1 MDSANLVAVGLD
13 VGTGGVRALALDLSG
28 RVVAAGRAEFPPESK
43 HTDGVLAEQDPRAW
57 TTAAEAA
64 LSRMTAA
71 LPAGCQIVGIA
82 VDATSGTFLLADAE
96 NRPLTAGIMYNDLRA
111 VAQAERAA
119 AALRRRLGPFGIEIA
134 PAFALP
140 KILHLAATQPG
151 VFARCRRVLHQTDD
165 VVGMLSG
172 RYDVT
177 DVSTALKT
185 GVDPATLAWPVE
197 IERDLGLARAWL
209 PDVVLPGTRIGE
221 VSRAAAEATGLP
233 AGTPVVAG
241 CTDGTAGFLAS
252 GASVPGDLNV
262 TLGSTMVFKA
272 VSTTPLVDP
281 TGAVY
286 NHRHPAGGYLPGAA
300 SNTGGAW
307 VSDLVGKGDLD
318 PLGAEAARLLPT
330 RRIVYPLTQTGERF
344 PFASPT
350 ARGFGFDEIAS
361 LAERF
366 AAGME
371 GTAYVERLAIER
383 LASLG
388 LPAGPTVYATGGGA
402 SGRTWLRIRAAV
414 TRRAYAAPEQP
425 ECAVGAAVLAAAAY
439 VGGVTHAARRLVRM
453 GQRVE
458 PDLQLAEVYDDGF
471 LHFKAALQRR
481 GYLSS

>member
-1 MDSANLVAVGLD
+1 VESENLLAVGLD

-28 RVVAAGRAEFPPESK
+28 RVVAAGRAEFPPESR
-43 HTDGVLAEQDPRAW
+43 HADGVVAEQDPRAW
-57 TTAAEAA
+57 TTAAQVA
-64 LSRMTAA
+64 LSRMTAV
-71 LPAGCQIVGIA
+71 LPAGCRIVGIA

-111 VAQAERAA
+111 AAQAERAA
-119 AALRRRLGPFGIEIA
+119 AALRGTLWPFGIEIA

-140 KILHLAATQPG
+140 KILHLAATQPE
-151 VFARCRRVLHQTDD
+151 VFARCRRVLHQTDY
-165 VVGMLSG
+165 VVGMLTG

-185 GVDPATLAWPVE
+185 GVNPGTLDWPME
-197 IERDLGLARAWL
+197 IERDLGLARALL
-209 PDVVLPGTRIGE
+209 PRVVLPGTVIGE
-221 VSRAAAEATGLP
+221 VTRAAAEATGLP
-233 AGTPVVAG
+233 SGTPVVAG

-252 GASVPGDLNV
+252 GASVAGDLNV
-262 TLGSTMVFKA
+262 TLGSTLVFKA

-281 TGAVY
+281 AGAVY

-307 VSDLVGKGDLD
+307 VGDLVGKGDLD
-318 PLGAEAARLLPT
+318 QLGTEAARLLPT

-344 PFASPT
+344 PFASPV

-361 LAERF
+361 PSERF

-383 LASLG
+383 LESLG
-388 LPAGPTVYATGGGA
+388 LPGGPTVYATGGGA
-402 SGRTWLRIRAAV
+402 WGRTWLRIRAAV
-414 TRRAYAAPEQP
+414 TRREYAVPEQP
-425 ECAVGAAVLAAAAY
+425 ECAVGAAVLAAAPGA
-439 VGGVTHAARRLVRM
+439 GGVTQAARMLVRL

-458 PDLQLAEVYDDGF
+458 PEDRLAEVYDAGF
-471 LHFKAALQRR
+471 LRFKAALQRR
-481 GYLSS
+481 GYLPS